1 MRATATKT
9 KTVPTPTTMAAAY
22 PHPPDV
28 EGVASNGSK
37 KKKKKKGKGRAL
49 DVDQQ
54 KVVGAIRGPA
64 DGQVDGED
72 EGIDDD
78 DLPALEST
86 GDHHNHNHHN
96 HYHHHHHTHP
106 DHNHP
111 HINHNYHHHHGH
123 RRTGLSPELES
134 VHLNTT
140 AKLNASAQ
148 AALRMTSTASAQAEL
163 LAAANELYRRME
175 SETRDPII
183 DGGGRDGAD
192 NNSSEYWAQL
202 PNHIRSFVQTTYAHG
217 AAMSASER
225 QKSEAMLALAQTM
238 VDEAHSRAGF
248 GSAPGVGPP
257 SFDPALLSDPE
268 FQRIVA
274 MSRPPRNMNR
284 FDEYAGEEYYSDN
297 EDLDDLEGVEREQR
311 MLQQYESTNDGTTNG
326 KSASPLCA
334 PVPFP
339 LRRSDPTMTPSLAS
353 CADLALSSLPP
364 PRPAPACDLPDRL
377 ARPLSDFQ
385 EEEKEEEKG
394 RRGSPTPSTIPATH
408 TAYTDPPAAGLHAEP
423 DLTTAP
429 AIHACSTD
437 HHSGAAKR
445 SAAPAQ
451 LTGGRQAARI
461 QRQPSV
467 VDRHPH
473 QPSADEQ
480 HFHRAIHHKAPAEH
494 DEQIHRT
501 RDQWYLDHLDHLDK
515 REEQAL
521 E

>member
-1 MRATATKT
+1 MRGTATKA
-9 KTVPTPTTMAAAY
+9 KTVPTPTTMATTY
-22 PHPPDV
+22 PP
-28 EGVASNGSK
+28 EVAEVAVSNSSK

-54 KVVGAIRGPA
+54 KVVGAIRGPTDA
-64 DGQVDGED
+64 QVDGED
-72 EGIDDD
+72 EGIDDDDD

-86 GDHHNHNHHN
+86 GDHHNHHN
-96 HYHHHHHTHP
+96 HYHHHHHNHP

-111 HINHNYHHHHGH
+111 HINHNYHHHGH

-183 DGGGRDGAD
+183 DGGGRDGVD
-192 NNSSEYWAQL
+192 SNSSEYWAQL

-274 MSRPPRNMNR
+274 MSRLPRSMNR

-297 EDLDDLEGVEREQR
+297 EDLDELEGVEREQR
-311 MLQQYESTNDGTTNG
+311 QQYESTNDGTTNG
-326 KSASPLCA
+326 KSGYMPLSMPLSMSTMPLSMPLCA
-334 PVPFP
+334 
-339 LRRSDPTMTPSLAS
+339 DPNP
-353 CADLALSSLPP
+353 C
-364 PRPAPACDLPDRL
+364 
-377 ARPLSDFQ
+377 
-385 EEEKEEEKG
+385 
-394 RRGSPTPSTIPATH
+394 
-408 TAYTDPPAAGLHAEP
+408 
-423 DLTTAP
+423 
-429 AIHACSTD
+429 
-437 HHSGAAKR
+437 
-445 SAAPAQ
+445 
-451 LTGGRQAARI
+451 
-461 QRQPSV
+461 V
-467 VDRHPH
+467 VC
-473 QPSADEQ
+473 
-480 HFHRAIHHKAPAEH
+480 
-494 DEQIHRT
+494 
-501 RDQWYLDHLDHLDK
+501 
-515 REEQAL
+515 
-521 E
+521 

>member
-1 MRATATKT
+1 MRATATKP
-9 KTVPTPTTMAAAY
+9 KTVPTPTTMAATY
-22 PHPPDV
+22 PP
-28 EGVASNGSK
+28 GVGEVAVSNSSK

-54 KVVGAIRGPA
+54 KVVGAIRGPT

-86 GDHHNHNHHN
+86 GDHHNHHN

-111 HINHNYHHHHGH
+111 HINHNYHHHGH

-192 NNSSEYWAQL
+192 SNSSEYWAQL

-274 MSRPPRNMNR
+274 MSRPPRSMNR

-297 EDLDDLEGVEREQR
+297 EDLDELEGAEREQR
-311 MLQQYESTNDGTTNG
+311 MLQQQQYESTNDGTTNG
-326 KSASPLCA
+326 KSALLHYYLLVLHASITLP
-334 PVPFP
+334 PI
-339 LRRSDPTMTPSLAS
+339 RSDDDT
-353 CADLALSSLPP
+353 
-364 PRPAPACDLPDRL
+364 
-377 ARPLSDFQ
+377 
-385 EEEKEEEKG
+385 
-394 RRGSPTPSTIPATH
+394 
-408 TAYTDPPAAGLHAEP
+408 
-423 DLTTAP
+423 
-429 AIHACSTD
+429 
-437 HHSGAAKR
+437 
-445 SAAPAQ
+445 
-451 LTGGRQAARI
+451 
-461 QRQPSV
+461 
-467 VDRHPH
+467 
-473 QPSADEQ
+473 
-480 HFHRAIHHKAPAEH
+480 
-494 DEQIHRT
+494 
-501 RDQWYLDHLDHLDK
+501 
-515 REEQAL
+515 
-521 E
+521 

>member
-1 MRATATKT
+1 MRATATKA
-9 KTVPTPTTMAAAY
+9 KTLPTPTTMATTY
-22 PHPPDV
+22 PA
-28 EGVASNGSK
+28 GVAELAVSNSSK

-54 KVVGAIRGPA
+54 KVVGAIRGPTDA
-64 DGQVDGED
+64 HVDGED
-72 EGIDDD
+72 EGIDDDD

-86 GDHHNHNHHN
+86 GDHHNHHN

-111 HINHNYHHHHGH
+111 HINHNYHHHGH

-183 DGGGRDGAD
+183 DGGGRDGVD
-192 NNSSEYWAQL
+192 SNSSEYWAQL

-274 MSRPPRNMNR
+274 MSRLPRSMNR

-297 EDLDDLEGVEREQR
+297 EDLEELEGVEREQR
-311 MLQQYESTNDGTTNG
+311 QQYESTNDGTTNG
-326 KSASPLCA
+326 KSGYMPLPMPLPMATMPLSMPLSIPLCA
-334 PVPFP
+334 
-339 LRRSDPTMTPSLAS
+339 DPN
-353 CADLALSSLPP
+353 
-364 PRPAPACDLPDRL
+364 PR
-377 ARPLSDFQ
+377 
-385 EEEKEEEKG
+385 
-394 RRGSPTPSTIPATH
+394 
-408 TAYTDPPAAGLHAEP
+408 
-423 DLTTAP
+423 
-429 AIHACSTD
+429 
-437 HHSGAAKR
+437 
-445 SAAPAQ
+445 
-451 LTGGRQAARI
+451 
-461 QRQPSV
+461 V
-467 VDRHPH
+467 VC
-473 QPSADEQ
+473 
-480 HFHRAIHHKAPAEH
+480 
-494 DEQIHRT
+494 
-501 RDQWYLDHLDHLDK
+501 
-515 REEQAL
+515 
-521 E
+521 